1 MIPPPPRSTLFP
13 YTTLFRSSVAWISE
27 RKDVLSG
34 LFFFLTLLA
43 YFYYTTKPTA
53 VRYLTMSILFAFGLL
68 SKPMLVTL
76 PMILLLL
83 DYWPLNRFE
92 QFSVTKLIVEKIPL
106 FALSIGS

>member
-43 YFYYTTKPTA
+43 YFYYTKKPNA
-53 VRYLTMSILFAFGLL
+53 VRYLTMSILFACGLL
-68 SKPMLVTL
+68 AKPMLVTL
-76 PMILLLL
+76 PLILLWL
-83 DYWPLNRFE
+83 DCWPLGRLE
-92 QFSVTKLIVEKIPL
+92 KTSAAKLVAEKIPL
-106 FALSIGS
+106 